1 MTRNSFALNSQMPLS
16 MIDKLFQLINTGK
29 RTEWSLIWSVIT
41 RVITKLPESNFFI
54 TSMIADRHWTTRSPL
69 TKDYNFR
76 EAQEINTFN
85 EIIML
90 EYRVPDY

>member
-54 TSMIADRHWTTRSPL
+54 MSMIAD
-69 TKDYNFR
+69 
-76 EAQEINTFN
+76 
-85 EIIML
+85 
-90 EYRVPDY
+90 